1 MYWIA
6 LLPSLEDE
14 RCAWGWRALQFT
26 PRVAQVE
33 EVLVLEASA
42 ALRLWGGRQALLK
55 KLFHECQP
63 LQDAQWAQAR
73 TALTALG
80 KLRLKLRGETVSAR
94 LDDLPLEVL
103 SAARD
108 HVQTLERIGC
118 RSWGDVRSLP
128 RAGVARRFGPGL
140 LEALDCAYGVRP
152 ERFAWLE
159 LPEVFDLKVELASLA
174 TSAPELM
181 WSAQRLLSQLQVWLQ
196 ARHRGV
202 LALELEWTL
211 DVRRLNGL
219 SLPGHQQLA
228 VRTAQPTQDVF
239 HLRRLV
245 GEHLSRATLAAPAN
259 HLRLRTLETL
269 SLDGASRSL
278 LPEENAKGE
287 RLHQLIERLSVRLG
301 PGNVVVPLAQADHRP
316 ERMQIWKSAASS
328 SNAALRSG
336 SNSRTVHNPLPCDG
350 IYPSWLLPNPLRL
363 EVHGEKP
370 HYHGPLRLLAGPQ
383 RLETGWW
390 DAQPNG
396 PALRDYFVA
405 RSEEAGLVWVY
416 RERLNPHSGSLD
428 ELAPVRWYL
437 HGVYA

>member
-14 RCAWGWRALQFT
+14 RCGWGWRALQFT

-33 EVLVLEASA
+33 EALVLEASA
-42 ALRLWGGRQALLK
+42 ALRLWGGRQGLLR
-55 KLFHECQP
+55 KLIHECQP
-63 LQDAQWAQAR
+63 LQAAQWAQAR

-80 KLRLKLRGETVSAR
+80 KLRVQLRGETVPAR
-94 LDDLPLEVL
+94 LDDLPLQVL

-108 HVQTLERIGC
+108 HVETLERIGC

-128 RAGVARRFGPGL
+128 RAGVARRFGAGL
-140 LEALDCAYGVRP
+140 LEALDFAYGMRP
-152 ERFAWLE
+152 ELFPWLE
-159 LPEVFDLKVELASLA
+159 LPEEFDLKVELASLA

-211 DVRRLNGL
+211 DIRRLNGL
-219 SLPGHQQLA
+219 SLPSHQQLT

-245 GEHLSRATLAAPAN
+245 GEHLSRATLAAPVN
-259 HLRLRTLETL
+259 HLRLRTVETS
-269 SLDGASRSL
+269 SLDGASKSL
-278 LPEENAKGE
+278 LPEENLKGE

-301 PGNVVVPLAQADHRP
+301 AGNVVVPLAQADHRP
-316 ERMQIWKSAASS
+316 ERMQIWKSAAGAVND
-328 SNAALRSG
+328 SNGSG
-336 SNSRTVHNPLPCDG
+336 RNSRTVHNPLPCDG
-350 IYPSWLLPNPLRL
+350 IYPTWLLPSPLRL

-370 HYHGPLRLLAGPQ
+370 HYHGPLRLLVGPQ

-390 DAQPNG
+390 DAPPHG
-396 PALRDYFVA
+396 PALRDYFIA
-405 RSEEAGLVWVY
+405 RSDEAGLVWVY
-416 RERLNPHSGSLD
+416 RERLNQPCGPLD
-428 ELAPVRWYL
+428 EAAPVRWYL